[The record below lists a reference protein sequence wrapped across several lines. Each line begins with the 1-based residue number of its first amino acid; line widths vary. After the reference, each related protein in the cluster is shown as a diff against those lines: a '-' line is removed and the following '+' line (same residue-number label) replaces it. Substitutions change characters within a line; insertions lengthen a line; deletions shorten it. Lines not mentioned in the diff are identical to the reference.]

1 MAWST
6 IAGWFRRG
14 DGASPTADAR
24 KIEELVEELRGYVV
38 NDLRGGYVP
47 LEEIVDRALE
57 VVDAQPHGE
66 ALLRKRAQRILDDGI
81 AAYRAESAAWPE
93 QTDHDRLEQAFAAL
107 ESQGVVCRQNFTC
120 CGTCGAAEIG
130 GEMDAAREGGADVRG
145 YAFFHMQDTE
155 RAIEGGGLWLNY
167 GAVEEGEAAALSI
180 GRQIADAIAA
190 TGLGVEWNGDWNQ
203 RIHVPLNWQRRL
215 AV

>member
-1 MAWST
+1 MAWNT

-14 DGASPTADAR
+14 DGASPKVDAR
-24 KIEELVEELRGYVV
+24 KVEELVEELRGYVV

-47 LEEIVDRALE
+47 LEQIVDRALE

-66 ALLRKRAQRILDDGI
+66 AALRKRAQRILDDGI

-93 QTDHDRLEQAFAAL
+93 QTDYDRLKQAFAAL

-120 CGTCGAAEIG
+120 CSTCGTAEIG
-130 GEMDAAREGGADVRG
+130 GEMDAAREDGGEVRG

-155 RAIEGGGLWLNY
+155 RAIDGGGLWLNY
-167 GAVEEGEAAALSI
+167 GAVEEGETAALAV
-180 GRQIADAIAA
+180 GQRIADAIAA
-190 TGLGVEWNGDWNQ
+190 AGLRVEWNGDWNQ
-203 RIHVPLNWQRRL
+203 RIHVPLDWQRRL
-215 AV
+215 AL

>member
-1 MAWST
+1 MAWNT

-14 DGASPTADAR
+14 DGAPPKADAQ
-24 KIEELVEELRGYVV
+24 KMEELVEELRGYVIS
-38 NDLRGGYVP
+38 DLRGGYVP
-47 LEEIVDRALE
+47 VDEIVDRALE

-66 ALLRKRAQRILDDGI
+66 ALLRKHAQRILDDAI
-81 AAYRAESAAWPE
+81 AAYRAESAGWPAL
-93 QTDHDRLEQAFAAL
+93 TDHDRLEQAFAAL

-130 GEMDAAREGGADVRG
+130 GEMDATREGGGEVRG

-167 GAVEEGEAAALSI
+167 GAVEDGEAAALSI
-180 GRQIADAIAA
+180 AQQIADAIAA
-190 TGLGVEWNGDWNQ
+190 TGLRVEWDGDWNQ
-203 RIHVPLNWQRRL
+203 RIHVSLDWQRRL
-215 AV
+215 AL